1 LKHIAGC
8 ALGLALLAGC
18 GGGGGSSPAPPPA
31 QLSGSA
37 STANV
42 NVVIEVPR
50 GASATSRS
58 PQYVSSGTANI
69 SVTVGALNA
78 SAPCVSPATTCTV
91 SIAAPLGSDS
101 FTVSLFDGSSN
112 LLATGTTVFTVV
124 ANALNT
130 IPLTFGGV
138 IQSLTLSF
146 STPTILQGAAS
157 SSNLTIV
164 AKDAAGFTIVQ
175 PGNYTAPIVVTTA
188 PSLPAAFSLIGATTI
203 TAIPA
208 TNSVISA
215 SYNGTATSATS
226 IAFTATAGAITGS
239 ATLTIPTP
247 GGVTVSAG
255 TLQFTAIPASAQTVT
270 IGETNYAGTFSRTP
284 AGCGSIASVGAITG
298 GNQFSV
304 TPLGVGSCTVSAADT
319 LGNSQ
324 TVTIDVATTSI
335 TGS

>member
-1 LKHIAGC
+1 MKRFPAY

-18 GGGGGSSPAPPPA
+18 GGGGSSPAAPPA
-31 QLSGSA
+31 HPSGSA

-42 NVVIEVPR
+42 SVVIEVPR
-50 GASATSRS
+50 AASATSRS
-58 PQYVSSGTANI
+58 PQYVSSGTANV

-78 SAPCVSPATTCTV
+78 SAPCVSPATTCSV

-112 LLATGTTVFTVV
+112 LLATGTTVFTVL

-130 IPLTFGGV
+130 IPLTFDGV
-138 IQSLTLSF
+138 VHSLTLSF
-146 STPTILQGAAS
+146 NAPTIVQGAGA
-157 SSNLTIV
+157 SSNLTII
-164 AKDAAGFTIVQ
+164 AQDAAGFTILQ
-175 PGNYTAPIVVTTA
+175 PGNYATPIVLTTSPA
-188 PSLPAAFSLIGATTI
+188 LPSSFSLGAPATI
-203 TAIPA
+203 SAIPA
-208 TNSVISA
+208 SNSVVPVN
-215 SYNGTATSATS
+215 YDGTATAVTS
-226 IAFTATAGAITGS
+226 IVFTATSGAVTGT

-247 GGVTVSAG
+247 GGVHVGSG
-255 TLQFTAIPASAQTVT
+255 TLQFTTIPASAQTIT
-270 IGETNYAGTFSRTP
+270 ISETNYAGTFSRIP
-284 AGCGSIASVGAITG
+284 AGCAGIASVGAITG

-324 TVTIDVATTSI
+324 TVTINVATTSI